1 LILQDGQKSLP
12 GLPSNTVGSVG
23 LDGPDF
29 LDTLF
34 SSASGVIRS
43 NHTNLASL
51 QGLSERMMR
60 NEFDM
65 IAVGR
70 ALGTDPQ
77 WPAKIREERSSELHP
92 FTAAALD
99 TLT

>member
-1 LILQDGQKSLP
+1 MDKKSLP

-51 QGLSERMMR
+51 QGLSEK
-60 NEFDM
+60 DD
-65 IAVGR
+65 A
-70 ALGTDPQ
+70 
-77 WPAKIREERSSELHP
+77 
-92 FTAAALD
+92 
-99 TLT
+99 